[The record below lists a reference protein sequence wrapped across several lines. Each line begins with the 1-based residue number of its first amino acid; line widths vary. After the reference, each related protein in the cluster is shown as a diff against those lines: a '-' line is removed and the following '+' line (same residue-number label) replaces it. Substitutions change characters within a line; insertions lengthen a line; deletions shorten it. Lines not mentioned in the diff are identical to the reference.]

1 MSSLNFDGIQSVLGN
16 GKKRAAEALLGW
28 RINQSG
34 TPGADK
40 KWIGS
45 ADQ

>member
-1 MSSLNFDGIQSVLGN
+1 MSRLYFDGIQNFLSN
-16 GKKRAAEALLGW
+16 GKKRAAEALAGW

-40 KWIGS
+40 KWVGS